1 MVVDRWDPFS
11 ELRRME
17 DTVNR
22 LWRGYG
28 IRPQWNGT
36 ENWGIPLDVVE
47 EDDHIIVRA
56 SLPGV
61 DPENI
66 QVNVENDM
74 LTIKAE
80 TKIETEHEEEGY
92 LMRERRVGSF
102 HRSLRL
108 PDSVDQTK
116 ATAKYENG
124 VLTLTFPK
132 SESKKPKRL
141 KVEVVDSAKVI
152 ELDKK

>member
-1 MVVDRWDPFS
+1 MVLDRWDPFS

-17 DTVNR
+17 DTVNQ
-22 LWRGYG
+22 LWKGFG
-28 IRPQWNGT
+28 IQPQLNGSA
-36 ENWGIPLDVVE
+36 NWGIPLDVME

-66 QVNVENDM
+66 QVNVEDDM

-80 TKIETEHEEEGY
+80 TKSEMEHKEEGY
-92 LMRERRVGSF
+92 VVRERRVGSF
-102 HRSLRL
+102 HRTLRL
-108 PDSVDQTK
+108 PHSVDQTK

-132 SESKKPKRL
+132 LESKKPKQL
-141 KVEVVDSAKVI
+141 KIEVVDSAKVI
-152 ELDKK
+152 EPGKK